1 MRKLFRTSN
10 VINSTAFHLGCT
22 VSCTYI
28 AYNPII
34 NYDKYFNETVNDDKK
49 PVKNLYLNI
58 SPKNKDRSFLKEFYV
73 YDWTAFFSDM
83 GSYIGLLLGWSFLS
97 ILEMIIDFLDIL
109 IRKKL
114 TVKELNNAAAAAA
127 AAASNPDKNGLVRT
141 LSLNTIPEVTGS
153 PIHTILEENSGELSE
168 QTYY

>member
-1 MRKLFRTSN
+1 MPEERTMSKKKLIDHIKS
-10 VINSTAFHLGCT
+10 LGCT

-34 NYDKYFNETVNDDKK
+34 NYDKYFNETN
-49 PVKNLYLNI
+49 PGLGKNLYLNI

-114 TVKELNNAAAAAA
+114 TVKELNNVANAHTG
-127 AAASNPDKNGLVRT
+127 DKAGLVRT
-141 LSLNTIPEVTGS
+141 LSLNTIPEVTAS
-153 PIHTILEENSGELSE
+153 PIHTIMEDALGEEFSE
-168 QTYY
+168 PYY

>member
-1 MRKLFRTSN
+1 M
-10 VINSTAFHLGCT
+10 
-22 VSCTYI
+22 
-28 AYNPII
+28 
-34 NYDKYFNETVNDDKK
+34 
-49 PVKNLYLNI
+49 NI

-114 TVKELNNAAAAAA
+114 SVNELNNGAANNENA
-127 AAASNPDKNGLVRT
+127 LIRT
-141 LSLNTIPEVTGS
+141 ISLNTIPEVTGS
-153 PIHTILEENSGELSE
+153 PIHTIKEEDFSE
-168 QTYY
+168 PYY

>member
-1 MRKLFRTSN
+1 M
-10 VINSTAFHLGCT
+10 
-22 VSCTYI
+22 
-28 AYNPII
+28 
-34 NYDKYFNETVNDDKK
+34 
-49 PVKNLYLNI
+49 NI

-114 TVKELNNAAAAAA
+114 SVNELNNPNQNSKNAAG
-127 AAASNPDKNGLVRT
+127 DVLIRT
-141 LSLNTIPEVTGS
+141 ISLNTIPEVTGS
-153 PIHTILEENSGELSE
+153 PIPPIIEEDISDP
-168 QTYY
+168 YY

>member
-1 MRKLFRTSN
+1 MTLDHIKS
-10 VINSTAFHLGCT
+10 LGCT

-34 NYDKYFNETVNDDKK
+34 NYDKYYNETDENGHT
-49 PVKNLYLNI
+49 VKNLYLNI

-114 TVKELNNAAAAAA
+114 SVNELNNGNQSSGNAAG
-127 AAASNPDKNGLVRT
+127 DVLIRT
-141 LSLNTIPEVTGS
+141 ISLNTIPEVTGS
-153 PIHTILEENSGELSE
+153 PIHTIKEEDTSDP
-168 QTYY
+168 YY